1 MNRFAPA
8 LLFLLVAFPAIA
20 QTPPAVTAAT
30 PVETTVAATW
40 KLEAKPLAMV
50 HSLDNKRVFIL
61 GDDSKVHI
69 FSSEG
74 AKQGTIPVDK
84 GVSNIDIAPRGE
96 MLYLI
101 DGQAKTFTA
110 LNVSFTTVIDITG
123 APFLGKESAPVVVA
137 LFSDFQCPY
146 CSKIQPLL
154 DQVLEKNPE
163 TVKVAF
169 KNLPLTNIHNMAE
182 PAALAGLA
190 AHNQGKF
197 WQMHDALFAMGSDM
211 NMEKILA
218 KAKEIGL
225 NMDTFNADLNSE
237 ATKQRLIKDVMD
249 AREAEVSGT
258 PTLFV
263 NGRRVNDR
271 SPDAL
276 QKMIDEEVAKTK
288 KGAAN

>member
-1 MNRFAPA
+1 M
-8 LLFLLVAFPAIA
+8 LFLLVATPAIA
-20 QTPPAVTAAT
+20 QTPPALTAT
-30 PVETTVAATW
+30 SPVETSVAASW

-61 GDDSKVHI
+61 GDDGKVHI

-74 AKQGTIPVDK
+74 AQQGTIAVDK
-84 GVSNIDIAPRGE
+84 GVSSIDIAPRGE

-101 DGQAKTFTA
+101 NGQDKTFTA

-123 APFLGKESAPVVVA
+123 SPFLGKENAPVVVA

-154 DQVLEKNPE
+154 DQVLEKNPD

-197 WQMHDALFAMGSDM
+197 WQMHDKMFAMNSDLS
-211 NMEKILA
+211 MEKILA
-218 KAKEIGL
+218 AAKEIGL
-225 NMDTFNADLNSE
+225 DTDKFNADLNSE

-249 AREAEVSGT
+249 AREAEVNGT
-258 PTLFV
+258 PSLFV

-271 SPDAL
+271 SPEAL
-276 QKMIDEEVAKTK
+276 QKMIDEELAKGK
-288 KGAAN
+288 K